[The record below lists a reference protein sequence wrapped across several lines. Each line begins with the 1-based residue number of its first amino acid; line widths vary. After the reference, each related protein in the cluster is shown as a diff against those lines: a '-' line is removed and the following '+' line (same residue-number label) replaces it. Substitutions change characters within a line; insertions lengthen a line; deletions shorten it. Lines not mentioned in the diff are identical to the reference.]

1 MLAALLLMR
10 VAALLGP
17 LKYSNFLVKILRRA
31 LPADGSGRYCQK
43 RQDYSN
49 HANFPCVER
58 TGLAPQHLQLL
69 ADLKAN
75 FTTVCSG
82 FNVHQDY
89 GFFQALGID
98 HSRTLTMV
106 ALRHPV
112 ERTLSHYY
120 FQMRI
125 MQDNRKNFLFWPKN
139 DSDYSGLI
147 AFGSQQRQQANYH
160 TYMLAGAMGCRW
172 PGGPAPPTSDA
183 EILERAKRNLEKFC
197 VILITEYMDD
207 SVQMLGE
214 ATGWPDSVLF
224 RDVRSSNATPR
235 PKVPLSAKRALQAA
249 NHLDMQL
256 YDPHE
261 IDGCC
266 LQKKWAGSAGG
277 RAVERRSGA
286 APAAPATAAA
296 ARRYYVLA
304 TVADL
309 EVAMLNVF
317 LQSWKRYSPHTHI
330 VLWVERNTTL
340 ADHGVPIEVI
350 RFAQT
355 ENIKLVKMQRYAL
368 YKPYL
373 EDLLRRGY
381 TGGVVLAD
389 ARDVFVQ
396 SDPWQDT
403 ILQMLVAQVCNAS

>member
-1 MLAALLLMR
+1 MSVAGSGRSPSTPSNKQRRPPTAAAASAVGLLALVAVSKHVLPQFDKPIALRHHAGLLGEPTCCTCMQAWSSVDSLRSSLPLAAPAGAGHSMLAGAGQWRAGQQVPSAIELELEASLQRRQCPPHGNRSNVSFAFLHVPKTAGESFMGNLPSPSSLDLTRRRLLSPAQQLCQ
-10 VAALLGP
+10 LLAHTTIVCAG
-17 LKYSNFLVKILRRA
+17 NFLVKILRRA

-197 VILITEYMDD
+197 VILIT
-207 SVQMLGE
+207 
-214 ATGWPDSVLF
+214 
-224 RDVRSSNATPR
+224 VR
-235 PKVPLSAKRALQAA
+235 
-249 NHLDMQL
+249 
-256 YDPHE
+256 
-261 IDGCC
+261 
-266 LQKKWAGSAGG
+266 
-277 RAVERRSGA
+277 
-286 APAAPATAAA
+286 
-296 ARRYYVLA
+296 
-304 TVADL
+304 
-309 EVAMLNVF
+309 
-317 LQSWKRYSPHTHI
+317 
-330 VLWVERNTTL
+330 
-340 ADHGVPIEVI
+340 
-350 RFAQT
+350 
-355 ENIKLVKMQRYAL
+355 
-368 YKPYL
+368 
-373 EDLLRRGY
+373 
-381 TGGVVLAD
+381 
-389 ARDVFVQ
+389 
-396 SDPWQDT
+396 
-403 ILQMLVAQVCNAS
+403 